1 MKPLQFIKGLF
12 LTIRIK
18 DIIDIIIVA
27 AVFYKLFTLIRET
40 RAEQL
45 TKGIIGREFV
55 VAKNPDYIFICTMGI
70 AGEQE
75 TKVWKSYTSMN
86 AVKNK
91 HLYTIEA
98 DLACQPTPITFV
110 ETMEL
115 MNKYMSE

>member
-1 MKPLQFIKGLF
+1 
-12 LTIRIK
+12 
-18 DIIDIIIVA
+18 
-27 AVFYKLFTLIRET
+27 
-40 RAEQL
+40 
-45 TKGIIGREFV
+45 
-55 VAKNPDYIFICTMGI
+55 MGI